1 MLISN
6 SKYFSGAVRGVREA
20 SKKGASMRGDT
31 TYVTGDFTAAA
42 MDDLCD
48 YTVENK
54 TKLSTAF
61 GSGSGAM
68 VGLAIAGPLGFVAGS
83 MLGGKSAK
91 TLVGGDDKDSQRQ
104 TPHNQQSSNTAPTA
118 SQQHT
123 NRTPHHHF
131 QNHTIQHQQSHNNTI
146 HTQSRSIPQQD
157 TNSQRQTPHN
167 QQSSNTAPTVSQQ
180 HTNRTPHHHF
190 QNHTIQHQQ
199 SHNNTIHTQ
208 SRSIPQQDT
217 SNEGYQF
224 GDITRSIVGK
234 GKEADGRD
242 KSSGYKFGK
251 NLQFIHTN
259 NFILLNY
266 NSNIDNVNCS

>member
-1 MLISN
+1 M
-6 SKYFSGAVRGVREA
+6 RGVREA

-31 TYVTGDFTAAA
+31 TYVPGDFTAAA

-91 TLVGGDDKDSQRQ
+91 TLVGGDDKD
-104 TPHNQQSSNTAPTA
+104 
-118 SQQHT
+118 
-123 NRTPHHHF
+123 
-131 QNHTIQHQQSHNNTI
+131 
-146 HTQSRSIPQQD
+146 
-157 TNSQRQTPHN
+157 SQRQTPHN